1 MAYRSYSWSMPAA
14 KQERALPSVRPEVW
28 RALPSDPKGLRALSF
43 TSIAR
48 LRGCG
53 NTWPPAARP
62 PRPKQKSAA
71 ARLRYA
77 RGRAPQAAGRPPR
90 RGPRREPRRRI
101 RGRTAQAARAAQA
114 PAQGRPRDRWRVAR
128 AVGIERFIHDRLGQ
142 PPGTRR
148 PHLSVEALGGA
159 LRGRLAAV
167 EVFAVERNKRPSA
180 GALSRNNAT
189 DQSSAGMIRIALGGC
204 ASASP
209 PFRQLTAQ
217 RISGFG

>member
-1 MAYRSYSWSMPAA
+1 MRAGARRKLPA
-14 KQERALPSVRPEVW
+14 
-28 RALPSDPKGLRALSF
+28 G
-43 TSIAR
+43 R
-48 LRGCG
+48 L
-53 NTWPPAARP
+53 
-62 PRPKQKSAA
+62 AA
-71 ARLRYA
+71 AQGASHVGEFEAEHVMR
-77 RGRAPQAAGRPPR
+77 
-90 RGPRREPRRRI
+90 
-101 RGRTAQAARAAQA
+101 AQAARAAQA

-142 PPGTRR
+142 LPGTRR